1 MGRHADD
8 RHRSVDARRA
18 LRLRIALDT
27 NLLVYA
33 EGVNGPERR
42 DAARRIVDQ
51 LHLLHEFVIAVQ
63 TLGEL
68 HRVLTGKAKMP
79 SALAAEAAHSWRRL
93 AHIAPSD
100 ETTLTAACDLIDA
113 HPHQIWDAIILS
125 AAAEAGCALL
135 LSEDMLDGFVYR
147 GVTVANPF
155 AETPHPLLASLL
167 ETPP

>member
-1 MGRHADD
+1 MGGHADH
-8 RHRSVDARRA
+8 RHRPLDPRRA

-42 DAARRIVDQ
+42 DDARRIVDR
-51 LHLLHEFVIAVQ
+51 LHLEHEIVIAVQ

-68 HRVLTGKAKMP
+68 HRVLTEKARMP
-79 SALAAEAAHSWRRL
+79 SALAAEAAHGWRRL

-100 ETTLTAACDLIDA
+100 ETTLIAAYDLIDA

-125 AAAEAGCALL
+125 AAAEAGCGLL
-135 LSEDMLDGFVYR
+135 LSEDMQDGFVYR

-155 AETPHPLLASLL
+155 AETLHPLLASLL
-167 ETPP
+167 ETLP